1 MDRPTNGA
9 PAAPRSRPA
18 PGPSIDAVIDR
29 QLVRTLF
36 QPVVHL
42 ASGSISGFE
51 ALSRGPAGSALESP
65 LALLDAARVVGRLG
79 ELDWLCRSR
88 AMLTAADAGLPE
100 TLSWLINVEPAGLI
114 STCPPHLMA
123 AVDRARAELRV
134 ILEVVERDVQ
144 GSVLELV
151 RASDQ
156 ARRDAWGVA
165 LDDVG
170 AEEGSLALLPFLRP
184 DVVKLDMS
192 LVRGVPRDA
201 AATITAAVRAYAER
215 TGAVI
220 LAEGIETQEQERLAR
235 VFGATYGQGYFYGRP
250 GSLPASIEAP
260 RNPIPLAQYVAP
272 IDGRTPFEVLAATIE
287 PQRADKAHL
296 LHISAH
302 LEDHAARDAHASVL
316 LAGFQKQAYFSDE
329 TRARFDRLAV
339 SNALTIVL
347 GPGLPL
353 HDAATYHIG
362 PRPPGSRMSGE
373 WVVIVVNP
381 HFAAAFV
388 AREFSDAGDDG
399 RRQFDFV
406 YTHDRDAVIDAGR
419 CFLQDLAVDHTGW
432 AQRTQAAR
440 RRGAST
446 GRRGDRAAP
455 APAEVAPAE
464 VALAEVVTAYGDPA
478 VGPPCGRALDLASA
492 VSAATAG
499 HGFRATSQLVLDY
512 LNQTMPMAAWSITRL
527 ENERQTHILV
537 GDNQYGLTVGDGHPW
552 ADSYCINMVAGTA
565 PRIAPDAAA
574 VPLYAAAAVNEAV
587 QIGAYAGAPI
597 TESDGTTFG
606 AICGLDRAPRAD
618 LPIIGPVLDVFSE
631 LLSIA
636 LTTDRALNAARR
648 ASTAALTYASTD
660 SLTRI
665 HNRRAWDDMIDRLDL
680 DYRTYADPTVI
691 VIVDLDNLKEVNDG
705 PGGHT
710 AGDQLLRSAVHV
722 MRRSIRDDDFLA
734 RLGGDEFG
742 IILTRTPTH
751 LAPAIA
757 RRLTRVLD
765 RAGIPAS
772 VGWSPL
778 VADSTVAHAVEL
790 ADRAMYR
797 AKHARKLGTVV
808 VS

>member
-1 MDRPTNGA
+1 MSIA
-9 PAAPRSRPA
+9 PAAPPSRPA
-18 PGPSIDAVIDR
+18 PERSIDAVIEH
-29 QLVRTLF
+29 QLVRTVF

-42 ASGSISGFE
+42 ATGSVSGFE
-51 ALSRGPAGSALESP
+51 ALSRGPAGSVLESP
-65 LALLDAARVVGRLG
+65 LALFDAARAAGRLG

-88 AMLTAADAGLPE
+88 AMLAAAEAGLPE
-100 TLSWLINVEPAGLI
+100 TLSWLINVEPAGLV
-114 STCPPHLMA
+114 SLCPPHLVPP
-123 AVDRARAELRV
+123 VDRARAELRV

-144 GSVLELV
+144 GSALELI

-250 GSLPASIEAP
+250 GPLPVSIETP
-260 RNPIPLAQYVAP
+260 SNPIPLAQYVAP
-272 IDGRTPFEVLAATIE
+272 IDGRTPFEVLAAKIE
-287 PQRADKAHL
+287 PQRADKQHL

-316 LAGFQKQAYFSDE
+316 LAGFQKQAYFTKA

-339 SNALTIVL
+339 SNAMTIVL
-347 GPGLPL
+347 GPDLSL
-353 HDAATYHIG
+353 HDEATYHIG
-362 PRPPGSRMSGE
+362 PRPPGSRMGGE

-388 AREFSDAGDDG
+388 AREYSEAGLDG
-399 RRQFDFV
+399 QRQFDFV
-406 YTHDRDAVIDAGR
+406 YTYDRDAVIDAGR
-419 CFLQDLAVDHTGW
+419 CFLQDLAVDHAGW
-432 AQRTQAAR
+432 AQRTEAAR
-440 RRGAST
+440 HRGSRT
-446 GRRGDRAAP
+446 GDRAALAAAKAAT
-455 APAEVAPAE
+455 APA
-464 VALAEVVTAYGDPA
+464 DPA
-478 VGPPCGRALDLASA
+478 AASPSSRALDLAA
-492 VSAATAG
+492 ATSAAAAA
-499 HGFRATSQLVLDY
+499 HGFRATSQIVLDY
-512 LNQTMPMAAWSITRL
+512 LNRAMPMASWSITRL
-527 ENERQTHILV
+527 ENDRQTQIHI
-537 GDNQYGLTVGDGHPW
+537 GDNQYGMAVGDGHPW
-552 ADSYCINMVAGTA
+552 ADSYCINMVAGAA

-574 VPLYAAAAVNEAV
+574 VPLYAAAAVNEVV

-597 TESDGTTFG
+597 TEPDGTTFG
-606 AICGLDRAPRAD
+606 AICGLDRVPRVD
-618 LPIIGPVLDVFSE
+618 LPAVGPVLDAFSE

-636 LTTDRALNAARR
+636 LTTDRALSAARR

-665 HNRRAWDDMIDRLDL
+665 HNRRAWDEMIDRLDQ

-691 VIVDLDNLKEVNDG
+691 VIIDLDNLKRVNDG

-710 AGDQLLRSAVHV
+710 AVHV
-722 MRRSIRDDDFLA
+722 LRRSIRDDDFLA

-742 IILTRTPTH
+742 IILARTPTH
-751 LAPAIA
+751 LAPSIA

-790 ADRAMYR
+790 ADQAMYR
-797 AKHARKLGTVV
+797 IKNARKRLGTVV